1 MLAVLASQIQDAKL
15 QLRLHLALAFFNL
28 ALLGEKLRQ
37 MTSVVSH
44 GTVHS
49 ILSGYVIFTVFVSN
63 QVCEYKRLYFFA
75 GDPESAKAA
84 FRAVTFVKPDRVP
97 PA

>member
-1 MLAVLASQIQDAKL
+1 MSPVIEFSFD
-15 QLRLHLALAFFNL
+15 
-28 ALLGEKLRQ
+28 
-37 MTSVVSH
+37 TSIREFSLIKVWVFTTFYMFIH
-44 GTVHS
+44 R
-49 ILSGYVIFTVFVSN
+49 YNKCMFYFCIF
-63 QVCEYKRLYFFA
+63 C

>member
-1 MLAVLASQIQDAKL
+1 MWIFSIFISNKVIEYIQAV
-15 QLRLHLALAFFNL
+15 F
-28 ALLGEKLRQ
+28 
-37 MTSVVSH
+37 
-44 GTVHS
+44 
-49 ILSGYVIFTVFVSN
+49 
-63 QVCEYKRLYFFA
+63 YFFA